1 MDRPAQTIIWGYR
14 TSTVCT
20 RWKENI
26 VSITTQ
32 KKNNRM
38 TYTTYIIHDPEMEIV
53 LFFNTL
59 LPDNYIL
66 IMIIS
71 LPLIL
76 ICLPPNH
83 AVSVVNKG
91 KGVRDCSR

>member
-1 MDRPAQTIIWGYR
+1 
-14 TSTVCT
+14 
-20 RWKENI
+20 
-26 VSITTQ
+26 
-32 KKNNRM
+32 M
-38 TYTTYIIHDPEMEIV
+38 TCTTYIIHDPEMEIV

>member
-1 MDRPAQTIIWGYR
+1 MT
-14 TSTVCT
+14 CT
-20 RWKENI
+20 A
-26 VSITTQ
+26 
-32 KKNNRM
+32 
-38 TYTTYIIHDPEMEIV
+38 YIIRDPEMEILV

-59 LPDNYIL
+59 LLDNHIL
-66 IMIIS
+66 IIIIS